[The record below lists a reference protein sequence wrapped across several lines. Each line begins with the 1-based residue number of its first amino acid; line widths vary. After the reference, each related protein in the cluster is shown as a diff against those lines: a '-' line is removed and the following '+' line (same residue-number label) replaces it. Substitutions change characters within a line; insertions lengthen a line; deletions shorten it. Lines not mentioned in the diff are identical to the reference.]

1 MSPAT
6 PTSPTP
12 FWRNTNREPSP
23 MIILGIDPG
32 TVTMGYGV
40 IEAREDEI
48 TLVDCSALTSP
59 GRSPIGERLSYLYHR
74 LVEIISR
81 FQPDAVA
88 IEQPF
93 MAKNVKAA
101 LAVGKAQAVAILAA
115 ANKGIPTY
123 EYTPAQVKQ
132 MVTNYGASSKEQV
145 QEMVRLQL
153 GLAEVPQPSD
163 AADALAVAICHLRET
178 HLDSLLAKQG

>member
-1 MSPAT
+1 
-6 PTSPTP
+6 
-12 FWRNTNREPSP
+12 

-40 IEAREDEI
+40 IEAREDEMSV
-48 TLVDCSALTSP
+48 VDCSALTTSA
-59 GRSPIGERLSYLYHR
+59 RSPIGERLSYMYHR
-74 LVEIISR
+74 LVEIISEH
-81 FQPDAVA
+81 QPDAVA

-101 LAVGKAQAVAILAA
+101 LAIGKAQAVAILAA
-115 ANKGIPTY
+115 ANKGIPIY
-123 EYTPAQVKQ
+123 EYTPAQIKQ
-132 MVTNYGASSKEQV
+132 RVTDYGASSKEQV

-153 GLAEVPQPSD
+153 GLAEVPQPND

-178 HLDSLLAKQG
+178 HLDSLLARQRGEK